1 MSRHGVCDSTSV
13 KTAKYLRGLFGGPQ
27 SPERTPEG
35 SKRPPGP
42 KIGKPVP
49 GKAGDAPHRFE
60 GFPGPPGPAR
70 PPQNPARLLSGVP
83 TPCLYDPSLTCLQ

>member
-49 GKAGDAPHRFE
+49 GKAGDAPH
-60 GFPGPPGPAR
+60 
-70 PPQNPARLLSGVP
+70 
-83 TPCLYDPSLTCLQ
+83 